1 MIEAIVFDFDG
12 LILDTELCD
21 YLSWKETYEDLG
33 CELSLEKWTANIG
46 SVDFFNPYLELQAQL
61 GREVDLDAVYARRKQ
76 RDRELLAEQVTL
88 PGVEAYLEEAAALGL
103 KVAIASSARRA
114 WVEEHLGRLSLDHH
128 FAAIRCR
135 DDVGGCS
142 KPDPAVYLAVLAALD
157 VEPNRALALE
167 DSPNG
172 VWAAKRAGL
181 YCVAVPNQMTRNLNF
196 DHADCRLASLDE
208 ISLGQLV
215 ARCVRKRPATD
226 DRGKDSSSKT
236 HRNSRV

>member
-1 MIEAIVFDFDG
+1 MIKAIIFDFDG

-21 YLSWKETYEDLG
+21 YLSWKETYESLG

-61 GREVDLDAVYARRKQ
+61 GQEIDLNGVYARRKQ
-76 RDRELLAEQVTL
+76 RDRELLAEQEAL

-103 KVAIASSARRA
+103 KVAIASSARRE
-114 WVEEHLGRLSLDHH
+114 WVEEHLGRLGLDHH
-128 FAAIRCR
+128 FAVIRCR

-142 KPDPAVYLAVLAALD
+142 KPDPAVYLAALAALD
-157 VEPNRALALE
+157 VKPRQALALE

-172 VWAAKRAGL
+172 VLAAKRAGL

-196 DHADCRLASLDE
+196 DGADYRLASLDE
-208 ISLGQLV
+208 MSLGRLI
-215 ARCVRKRPATD
+215 
-226 DRGKDSSSKT
+226 G
-236 HRNSRV
+236 RVEK